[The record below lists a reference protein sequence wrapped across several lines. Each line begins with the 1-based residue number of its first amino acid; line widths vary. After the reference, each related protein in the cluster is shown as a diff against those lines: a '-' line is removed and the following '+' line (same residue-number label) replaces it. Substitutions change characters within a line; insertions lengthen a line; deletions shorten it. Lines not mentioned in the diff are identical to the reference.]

1 MPYLSASRLKTAQEC
16 SLKYCLHYETPTADA
31 AALKEIGNHRDSS
44 QAGRMGNNVHDAL
57 ERWRTPDE
65 KGNTPKPS
73 FPRLMK
79 HYKEVNVEREVD
91 LSFYEDGKKMLKR
104 WFDRRGRDP
113 VRVLFCERM
122 FGSFDPLVGPHIMQ
136 RTGTPVLGFIDLII
150 EHKDGTIELID
161 YKTQRMDITQAE
173 ADHSVQAAIYLA
185 VAREW
190 WPDRPLQFTFDL
202 QRHGLVTTI
211 WTDER
216 LETFKD
222 WLHTQYLAV
231 KAVDSSDWTKV
242 PATIGKGCQW
252 CAYSDL
258 CPKASQLMQNG
269 AWDMLTPAL
278 GGDLNELLSELAT
291 IKASTAML
299 AKRKKAIDGHIKD
312 EVFTRDMKVEDC
324 KIETDDW
331 SVEWREQTRRSYI
344 PTEVQRLVP
353 PTVFGTMVSLSN
365 AAVDR
370 VLPILP
376 DDVADAIK
384 RTQISK
390 PQRMLIIKPKES
402 GDEKGQGQES
412 N

>member
-1 MPYLSASRLKTAQEC
+1 MFVPYISASRLKTAQEC
-16 SLKYCLHYETPTADA
+16 LLKYHLHYEQPNADA
-31 AALKEIGNHRDSS
+31 QALKEIGNHRDNS

-57 ERWRTPDE
+57 EEWRRPDPE
-65 KGNTPKPS
+65 TGKTPKPS
-73 FPRLMK
+73 FGRLMTL
-79 HYKEVNVEREVD
+79 YKEVNAKREVD
-91 LSFYEDGKKMLKR
+91 FDFYEDGKKMLKR

-113 VRVLFCERM
+113 VRVLHVEM
-122 FGSFDPLVGPHIMQ
+122 PFGRHDAPYVLS

-150 EHKDGTIELID
+150 EHKDGTIECID
-161 YKTQRMDITQAE
+161 YKTQRLDITQAE
-173 ADHSVQAAIYLA
+173 ADNSIQAAIYLC
-185 VAREW
+185 VAREI
-190 WPDRPLQFTFDL
+190 WPDRPIQFTFDL
-202 QRHGLVTTI
+202 QRHGTVTTV

-222 WLHTQYLAV
+222 WLHSQYEHILS
-231 KAVDSSDWTKV
+231 VDSTDTSKV

-252 CAYSDL
+252 CAYTPICS
-258 CPKASQLMQNG
+258 KAQDLMQNG
-269 AWDMLTPAL
+269 AWDMLTPTMGA
-278 GGDLNELLSELAT
+278 DLNDLLNELAT
-291 IKASTAML
+291 IKASKQML
-299 AKRKKAIDGHIKD
+299 EKRKKAIDAHIKE
-312 EVFTRDMKVEDC
+312 EVFDRSMPVEEC
-324 KIETDDW
+324 KTETEDW

-376 DDVADAIK
+376 DDVADAVK
-384 RTQISK
+384 RTQITK

-402 GDEKGQGQES
+402 GDDGQ

>member
-1 MPYLSASRLKTAQEC
+1 MKVPYISASRLKTAQEC
-16 SLKYCLHYETPTADA
+16 YLKYHLHYEQPNADA
-31 AALKEIGNHRDSS
+31 QALKEIGNHRDNS

-57 ERWRTPDE
+57 EEWRRPDPE
-65 KGNTPKPS
+65 TGKTPKPS
-73 FPRLMK
+73 FGRLMTL
-79 HYKEVNVEREVD
+79 YKEVNAKREVD
-91 LSFYEDGKKMLKR
+91 FDFYEDGKKMLKR

-113 VRVLFCERM
+113 VRVLHVEM
-122 FGSFDPLVGPHIMQ
+122 QFGQHNAPYMLS
-136 RTGTPVLGFIDLII
+136 RTGTPVLGFIDLVI
-150 EHKDGTIELID
+150 EHKDGTIECID
-161 YKTQRMDITQAE
+161 YKTQRLDITQAE
-173 ADHSVQAAIYLA
+173 ADNSIQAAIYLC
-185 VAREW
+185 VAREI

-202 QRHGLVTTI
+202 QRHGTVTTV

-222 WLHTQYLAV
+222 WLHSQYENIM
-231 KAVDSSDWTKV
+231 AVDSTDTSKV

-252 CAYSDL
+252 CAYTPICS
-258 CPKASQLMQNG
+258 KAQELMQNG
-269 AWDMLTPAL
+269 AWDMLTPTM
-278 GGDLNELLSELAT
+278 GSDLDDLLNELAT
-291 IKASTAML
+291 IKASKQML
-299 AKRKKAIDGHIKD
+299 EKRKKAIDEHIKT
-312 EVFTRDMKVEDC
+312 EVFDRSMKVEDC
-324 KIETDDW
+324 KTETDNW

-376 DDVADAIK
+376 DDVADAVK
-384 RTQISK
+384 RTQITK

-402 GDEKGQGQES
+402 GDDGQ